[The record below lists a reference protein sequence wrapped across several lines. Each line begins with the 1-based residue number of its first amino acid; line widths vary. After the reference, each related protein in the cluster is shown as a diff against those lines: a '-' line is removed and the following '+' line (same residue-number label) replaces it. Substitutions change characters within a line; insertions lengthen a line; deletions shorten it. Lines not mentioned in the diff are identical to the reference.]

1 MIKNASKDIYK
12 DYKTEIIEHK
22 RPILNYIFTVFILFL
37 IQNKEKKYKR
47 QFSIQHSS
55 TVTISLLIFKIL
67 KKKKPIECVFY
78 TLPEIIM

>member
-37 IQNKEKKYKR
+37 IQNKEKKYLQTTIFDSAFKYCNY
-47 QFSIQHSS
+47 FSVNI
-55 TVTISLLIFKIL
+55 
-67 KKKKPIECVFY
+67 
-78 TLPEIIM
+78 